1 MFVRKFISLIVI
13 LQLVLFVVAN
23 LNDENDGDIAVDE
36 GFIELI
42 T

>member
-1 MFVRKFISLIVI
+1 MFLRKFISLIVI